1 MSESI
6 ELFLQDL
13 TARPDDIAFE
23 RTIAVIAQHYDYTP
37 TTFRNGLGDS
47 AVVNAAGTNEGSCR
61 IFAFARLQQLTQ
73 AATLACFG
81 RFYREDV
88 LQHPQGT
95 DHANIRTFMRDGWAG
110 IAFDGEPLRA
120 KTGG

>member
-6 ELFLQDL
+6 ESFLQDL
-13 TARPDDIAFE
+13 TARPDEIAFE
-23 RTIAVIAQHYDYTP
+23 RTIAVIAQHYAYTP
-37 TTFRNGLGDS
+37 TTFRNGLGAD

-61 IFAFARLQQLTQ
+61 IFAFARLQQLTP

-88 LQHPQGT
+88 LQHPQGA

-120 KTGG
+120 KTGD